1 MSSNILLLPIFTGF
15 VAGAICLLLPKSRRS
30 IPAAVISAAATGGIL
45 ALSVYVWM
53 SARHTPLLFHKAW
66 LGVAGIDFR
75 LLAEAFNTFIVVACA
90 AFAFLLSLLSVSYM
104 AGKPRLNEYYGY
116 LLFTLAAACGA
127 VFADNLV
134 VLLFFWEIL
143 ALTLYGLVGIYGGTS
158 LPAARKSFLMVG
170 GADFFLLLG
179 IGLLYTV
186 SGSFNMSHIAAI
198 PLKSSVSVAAFLF
211 IVVGAV
217 TKIGIIPFHTWIP
230 AASLASPLSV
240 MAYLPGSL
248 DKLVGVYLLVRL
260 FLGVF
265 DVGSGVGLPTLLMFF
280 ASVTIVVG
288 ATVAVLQTDFRRML
302 AYLAISSSGYM
313 LLGLGTGT
321 RMGTAGGL
329 FHMLNGAIYMTLLF
343 SVAASVEKKT
353 GKTNLEEL
361 GGLSAVMPF
370 TFVVFLVGGMAMSG
384 VPPLNGFF
392 SKWMIY
398 QGLISVGSEV
408 KASPVFLIAA
418 LFGSVL
424 TLACFLKLGHSV
436 FLGDRPDERREVGG
450 AGFWMGFPQL
460 VLAVACIL
468 FGVFAFALP
477 LKHFILPSL
486 HYRVYPTGLWTPGM
500 ATLLLLLGLAV
511 GAVFYLVGK
520 VRPKTSGKFIGG
532 ELLEREEVRIPGT
545 DFYKSSMTSID
556 MIDKTYE
563 VGEQGAFDVF
573 IQGMALFRGLARF
586 LFSFVETPLGRFYDL
601 FARFTLFMGEG
612 LALLH
617 TGSLRVYLAWI
628 LGLGGT
634 IIIVFMLLFG

>member
-1 MSSNILLLPIFTGF
+1 MNSNILLLPILTGF
-15 VAGAICLLLPKSRRS
+15 VAGAVCLVLPRSRRF
-30 IPAAVISAAATGGIL
+30 IPGAVISAVVTGGIL

-53 SARHTPLLFHKAW
+53 SAKQTPLLFHRGW
-66 LGVAGIDFR
+66 LGVAAIDFR
-75 LLAEAFNTFIVVACA
+75 LLAETFNSLIMLACA
-90 AFAFLLSLLSVSYM
+90 AFAFLLSLLSISYM
-104 AGKPRLNEYYGY
+104 TGKPRLNEYYGY
-116 LLFTLAAACGA
+116 FLFTLGAACGA
-127 VFADNLV
+127 ILADNLI

-186 SGSFNMSHIAAI
+186 SGSFNMSHITAT
-198 PLKSSVSVAAFLF
+198 PLKSSLSVAAFLF
-211 IVVGAV
+211 IAVGAV

-248 DKLVGVYLLVRL
+248 DKLIGIYLLGRL
-260 FLGVF
+260 CLGLF
-265 DVGSGVGLPTLLMFF
+265 DFGPGVGLPALLMLF

-288 ATVAVLQTDFRRML
+288 ATVAVLQTDLRRML

-329 FHMLNGAIYMTLLF
+329 FHMINGAIYMSLLF

-370 TFVVFLVGGMAMSG
+370 TFVVFLIGGMAMSG

-398 QGLISVGSEV
+398 QGLISVGTEI
-408 KASPVFLIAA
+408 KAFPVFLIAA

-436 FLGDRPDERREVGG
+436 FLGDRPNESHEVREV
-450 AGFWMGFPQL
+450 GFWMGLPQL
-460 VLAVACIL
+460 LLAVVCIV

-477 LKHFILPSL
+477 LKHFILPSV
-486 HYRVYPTGLWTPGM
+486 HYWVYPTGLWTPGI

-511 GAVFYLVGK
+511 GAIFYLFGK
-520 VRPKTSGKFIGG
+520 VKPKISGKFIGG
-532 ELLEREEVRIPGT
+532 ELLEREEVKIPGT
-545 DFYKSSMTSID
+545 DFYKTSMRSIE
-556 MIDKTYE
+556 MLDKTYE
-563 VGEQGAFDVF
+563 VGEQGVFDIF
-573 IQGMALFRGLARF
+573 IQGMVIFRGLARF
-586 LFSFVETPLGRFYDL
+586 LFQFVDRPLDSFYEQFGKL
-601 FARFTLFMGEG
+601 TLFIGKG
-612 LALLH
+612 LSLLH

-634 IIIVFMLLFG
+634 IIVIFVFLFG